1 MNLNADFT
9 QRAAVH
15 AASTPWVPSPMPGVE
30 RKMLDRM
37 GDEVAR
43 ATTIVRYSPGSRFS
57 AHVHDG
63 GEEYLVLEGVFQD
76 EHGDFPTG
84 TYVRN
89 PPGSR
94 HAPRSDKGATILVK
108 LWQFD
113 PSDRMQV
120 VIPSTERQPTAS
132 ACEGVEEIALYKD
145 AHERV
150 RIELWPPGARV
161 RLDGPGGMELFVV
174 AAGLLRQAK
183 NSARTTGC
191 ACLPGMSQRPS
202 PDRMARDFGSSPAI
216 WPVRRKR
223 PEHDPAPACSD
234 RRLRPRS
241 WGAASAKAGCGRL
254 RNLGPVALSERG

>member
-15 AASTPWVPSPMPGVE
+15 AAQMPWVPSPMPGVE
-30 RKMLDRM
+30 RRMLDRM

-43 ATTIVRYSPGSRFS
+43 ATTIVRYAPGSRFS

-76 EHGDFPTG
+76 EHGDFPVG

-89 PPGSR
+89 PPGSS
-94 HAPRSDKGATILVK
+94 HAPRSDEGATILVK

-113 PSDRMQV
+113 PADRTQV

-132 ACEGVEEIALYKD
+132 VYEGVEEIALYED

-150 RIELWPPGARV
+150 RIELWPPGSRIK
-161 RLDGPGGMELFVV
+161 LDGHGGMELFVMAGGIAEAGEEFGPNGWLRLPAGHVTEAV
-174 AAGLLRQAK
+174 A
-183 NSARTTGC
+183 
-191 ACLPGMSQRPS
+191 
-202 PDRMARDFGSSPAI
+202 
-216 WPVRRKR
+216 
-223 PEHDPAPACSD
+223 
-234 RRLRPRS
+234 
-241 WGAASAKAGCGRL
+241 
-254 RNLGPVALSERG
+254 GPVGARLWVKSGHLANPPKAPRT

>member
-15 AASTPWVPSPMPGVE
+15 AANTPWMPSPMPGVE

-43 ATTIVRYSPGSRFS
+43 ATTIVRYAPGSRFS

-94 HAPRSDKGATILVK
+94 HAPRSDMGATILVK

-120 VIPSTERQPTAS
+120 VVPSTERQPTAS

-161 RLDGPGGMELFVV
+161 RLDGHGGMELFVV
-174 AAGLLRQAK
+174 AGGFAEAGEEFGQNDWLRLPAGHV
-183 NSARTTGC
+183 SEAVAGPDGARLWVKSGHL
-191 ACLPGMSQRPS
+191 ANPP
-202 PDRMARDFGSSPAI
+202 
-216 WPVRRKR
+216 K
-223 PEHDPAPACSD
+223 AP
-234 RRLRPRS
+234 RT
-241 WGAASAKAGCGRL
+241 
-254 RNLGPVALSERG
+254 